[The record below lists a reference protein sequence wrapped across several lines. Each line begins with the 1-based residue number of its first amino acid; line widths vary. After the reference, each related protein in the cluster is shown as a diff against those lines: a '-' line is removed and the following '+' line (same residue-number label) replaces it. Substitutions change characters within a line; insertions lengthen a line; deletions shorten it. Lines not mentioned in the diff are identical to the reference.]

1 MFLLY
6 KTVDSDLIASGESHS
21 RLLID
26 WATSSSEGRDVV
38 LRLVTA
44 ILAASSCYAQFP
56 TQVNLLDLLT
66 S

>member
-1 MFLLY
+1 MKLIH
-6 KTVDSDLIASGESHS
+6 SDLVVPGESHS

-56 TQVNLLDLLT
+56 TQVSL
-66 S
+66 